1 MKLLLVS
8 LIDKMD
14 VFEEDVKEL
23 EINVTSAEN
32 ITFELSELSELIR
45 DNLTQA
51 QNLLMSSESKLRE
64 EIWRQLETTIRLNRR
79 LRRKVP
85 L

>member
-8 LIDKMD
+8 LIDKTD

-32 ITFELSELSELIR
+32 ITFELSKLSEQIR